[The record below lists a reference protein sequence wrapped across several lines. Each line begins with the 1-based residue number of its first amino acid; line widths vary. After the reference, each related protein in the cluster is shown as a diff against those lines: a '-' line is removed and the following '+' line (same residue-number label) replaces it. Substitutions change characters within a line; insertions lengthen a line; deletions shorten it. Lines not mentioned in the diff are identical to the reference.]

1 MSLAVNE
8 ILSFSFKGRA
18 SRSAYWRTLIVLS
31 VLSFV
36 GVFVFAAFSPFEIT
50 STPVRMMVLGLAW
63 AYYLTLTACLV
74 SAVVRRLHDIN
85 YSGMAALFLIIP
97 GLQFIMIFVLGF
109 WAGKKGLNRFGPD
122 PLAVMTLEDAAP
134 VVRGT
139 SSKVRPAPQRVVR
152 ETPAVEILEPH
163 EPLPKTEAVE
173 RMDADA
179 EDWAKA
185 RFDETVAKLNGLPL
199 EAQDARDAQKNVL
212 RQTYQTAQKEG
223 RLTPEACARW
233 LKLLEAL

>member
-50 STPVRMMVLGLAW
+50 STPVRMVVLGLAW

-85 YSGMAALFLIIP
+85 YSGMAALFFIIP

-139 SSKVRPAPQRVVR
+139 SSKVRPASQRVVR

-199 EAQDARDAQKNVL
+199 EARDAREAQKNVL